1 MNGNR
6 DFRQVSSWF
15 LQVSINDVLQ
25 KLSYDSTVFAVG
37 LRRQTKFYIL
47 AGKDS
52 QFCERYMNIGPAAS
66 DNINRMRLVVNDE
79 KEVILLY
86 GLRYMKRY
94 SVFAWQVYMDLV

>member
-1 MNGNR
+1 M
-6 DFRQVSSWF
+6 
-15 LQVSINDVLQ
+15 
-25 KLSYDSTVFAVG
+25 G

-47 AGKDS
+47 AGKDR

-66 DNINRMRLVVNDE
+66 DNINRMRMVVNDE

-86 GLRYMKRY
+86 GLRYMIRY

>member
-1 MNGNR
+1 MIR
-6 DFRQVSSWF
+6 LF
-15 LQVSINDVLQ
+15 
-25 KLSYDSTVFAVG
+25 FAVG

-52 QFCERYMNIGPAAS
+52 LFCERYMNIGPAAS

-79 KEVILLY
+79 KEVTLLY

-94 SVFAWQVYMDLV
+94 SVFARQVYMDFVRC